1 VNIAA
6 NMASNTSSSS
16 SIPQKRKGVTDSER
30 ATLRKRY
37 KEHPSTQSDLIN
49 WFRQETGHKL
59 DQGQVSRILSS
70 KYDYIDNL
78 DKKKDRLA
86 LQSQR
91 LSAGEWPELEAA
103 LFEWQQ
109 RMQRRKAVI
118 TGDILKEQATKL
130 WKALPQYQGKEQ
142 PKFSNGWLDGFQR
155 RFNIKEYVN
164 HGEAASAEIDKPDAI
179 EQMEKVRLLVI
190 KYDPDDVLN
199 MDETGL
205 FWKLTPDRTLATK
218 AGSGGKKSKDR
229 VTLVFTVSAS
239 GKKQWVWCIAKSKN
253 PRCFKNIN
261 RKLLRII
268 YRHNKTKWMTGL
280 IMEEY
285 LRWLNNKMR
294 GEGRKVLLLL
304 DNFSGH
310 ELGVQLVGG
319 KQGLANVRIEWLPP
333 NTTSHWQPLDQG
345 IIASFK
351 LQYRRQWI
359 SYMIRQYENNKD
371 PNKTVNLLKA
381 IQWIRVAWDIVSP
394 VTIQKCW
401 WKSTIIQKLE
411 DQPEEDIATQ
421 DQQDRDELGAQIAQ
435 LPSITEPL
443 SVDEFIQLGS
453 EVIEEDAEVAEES
466 EIFEQVVER
475 YGIAEEDTIDSAE
488 DAAIGEEELDI
499 PVSEAIKP
507 LEILKLFEI
516 RQEDGSEVLLRALDQ
531 ADQRYLAKKHEG
543 KKQQT
548 IDSFFQKK

>member
-1 VNIAA
+1 
-6 NMASNTSSSS
+6 MASNASPSS

-91 LSAGEWPELEAA
+91 SSAGEWPELEAA

-130 WKALPQYQGKEQ
+130 WNALLQYQEKEQ
-142 PKFSNGWLDGFQR
+142 PKFSNGWLEGFQK
-155 RFNIKEYVN
+155 RFNIKEYVT
-164 HGEAASAEIDKPDAI
+164 HGEAASAEINKPDAI
-179 EQMEKVRLLVI
+179 AQMEKVRLLVS
-190 KYDPDDVLN
+190 KYNPDNILN

-218 AGSGGKKSKDR
+218 VGSGGKKSKDR

-261 RKLLRII
+261 RRLLRVI
-268 YRHNKTKWMTGL
+268 YRYNKTKWMTGL

-285 LRWLNNKMR
+285 LRWLDNKIR

-319 KQGLANVRIEWLPP
+319 KKGLVNVQIEWLPP

-359 SYMIRQYENNKD
+359 SYMVRQYENNKD

-381 IQWIRVAWDIVSP
+381 IQWVRVAWDIVSP

-401 WKSTIIQKLE
+401 WKSTIIQKPE
-411 DQPEEDIATQ
+411 DQPEEDTATQ
-421 DQQDRDELGAQIAQ
+421 DQQDKDELGAQIAQ
-435 LPSITEPL
+435 LPSIIEPL

-453 EVIEEDAEVAEES
+453 EVIEEDAEVAEEY

-475 YGIAEEDTIDSAE
+475 YRIAEEDTIEPAE
-488 DAAIGEEELDI
+488 DAAIGEEEPDI
-499 PVSEAIKP
+499 PISEAIKA

-516 RQEDGSEVLLRALDQ
+516 RQEDGSEVLLQALHQ
-531 ADQRYLAKKHEG
+531 ADQRYLAKKHKG

-548 IDSFFQKK
+548 IDSFFHKK